1 MKGLGVF
8 IVLILIVAGLL
19 LLRKPSEAPV
29 IQDENSSEEQMETGE
44 NMTANVSGSFSF
56 DTSASSANWTGSK
69 KIIKEWIDKG
79 TIDVK
84 SGNVVMENGNITGGE
99 VVFDMTSITAV
110 STGMGDGQDRLS
122 THLKSDDFFAVETN
136 PEAKFMVKS
145 AEKTGDNTFNL
156 TGDLTIKGITNE
168 TVIPVVVSESD
179 EGVQISGSATIDR
192 SAYEVKFGSDKFFE
206 NLGDNVINDEFMLD
220 FVVLAK

>member
-1 MKGLGVF
+1 
-8 IVLILIVAGLL
+8 
-19 LLRKPSEAPV
+19 
-29 IQDENSSEEQMETGE
+29 MET
-44 NMTANVSGSFSF
+44 
-56 DTSASSANWTGSK
+56 
-69 KIIKEWIDKG
+69 
-79 TIDVK
+79 
-84 SGNVVMENGNITGGE
+84 GNITGGE

-156 TGDLTIKGITNE
+156 IGDLTIKGITNE
-168 TVIPVVVSESD
+168 TVIPVVVSEAD